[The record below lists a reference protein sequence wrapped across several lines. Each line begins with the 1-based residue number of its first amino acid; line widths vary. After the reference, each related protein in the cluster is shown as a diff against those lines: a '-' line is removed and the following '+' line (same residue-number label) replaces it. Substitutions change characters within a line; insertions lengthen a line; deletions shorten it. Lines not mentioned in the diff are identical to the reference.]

1 MDEKGNRRFERT
13 DFNVGGYLTV
23 GGKQEPIRV
32 SNISLKGILVS
43 LKNDL
48 TLEIDSTY
56 PLQVVLP
63 HSDIAIR
70 TEATLLHN
78 QNHMYGFRFTLID
91 AEGMIHLRR
100 LMELNS
106 SSEDEIER
114 ELSFL
119 GSD

>member
-13 DFNVGGYLTV
+13 DFNVGGYITV
-23 GGKQEPIRV
+23 RGKQEPIRV

-43 LKNDL
+43 PENNLN
-48 TLEIDSTY
+48 LEIDSNY

-63 HSDIAIR
+63 HSDVVIQ
-70 TEATLLHN
+70 TEATLLHTKN
-78 QNHMYGFRFTLID
+78 RSYGFRFTLID

-119 GSD
+119 GND